1 MEQATRNT
9 ARRLRLQCQ
18 SHQIRHAQLIC
29 RRKYC
34 TPSPSYCKPRCHFPT
49 MHTNMLQPR
58 IYTRAAILT
67 LTDISTCSRRL
78 ASSKATAAANLRS
91 RKQRP
96 SPPITAAASA
106 TTPVVSQLANDAST
120 SDAAALSASSNEGA
134 VHQREMYSFDTSTL
148 PDVRLLLSA
157 GAAIFALVSV

>member
-1 MEQATRNT
+1 
-9 ARRLRLQCQ
+9 
-18 SHQIRHAQLIC
+18 
-29 RRKYC
+29 
-34 TPSPSYCKPRCHFPT
+34 
-49 MHTNMLQPR
+49 MLQPR

-67 LTDISTCSRRL
+67 LTDISTCSRCVAAHPLLRRL